1 MRGVDEEDP
10 ILGAAG
16 LVFRTPVRAKK
27 HPRGNPSG
35 SAGLKLAK
43 AMGTIGR
50 VVRRRPEVMVK
61 VTGSARGFRGL
72 KEHLAYITRNG
83 KIAGEREGGELIEG
97 SREVSRLAEEWW
109 VDCGNDRPTRA
120 RDTIN
125 LILSMPPG
133 TDPEAVAEAARA
145 FAQKTFG
152 GEYDYLIAHH
162 NHDSDP
168 KRPEN
173 PHAHLTVKTRGRD
186 GQRLNPHKED
196 LQAWRE
202 EFAQQLRLRNVKAEA
217 TPRRAR
223 GVVRKGQRQ
232 AIRHMNDRRA
242 SRVSRWKIEQALK
255 TVTRGQ
261 SPEATPWTN
270 ATRERQRKVRRAWG
284 QLAIAL
290 EDAGKTALAMEVKQ
304 FVANLPTVATER
316 EALVAVAQKAL
327 AKALAKEPQRHR

>member
-1 MRGVDEEDP
+1 M
-10 ILGAAG
+10 
-16 LVFRTPVRAKK
+16 VFRTPVRAKK

-83 KIAGEREGGELIEG
+83 RIAGEREGGELIEG

-145 FAQKTFG
+145 VAQKTFG
-152 GEYDYLIAHH
+152 G
-162 NHDSDP
+162 
-168 KRPEN
+168 
-173 PHAHLTVKTRGRD
+173 
-186 GQRLNPHKED
+186 
-196 LQAWRE
+196 
-202 EFAQQLRLRNVKAEA
+202 A
-217 TPRRAR
+217 T
-223 GVVRKGQRQ
+223 
-232 AIRHMNDRRA
+232 I
-242 SRVSRWKIEQALK
+242 
-255 TVTRGQ
+255 
-261 SPEATPWTN
+261 
-270 ATRERQRKVRRAWG
+270 
-284 QLAIAL
+284 
-290 EDAGKTALAMEVKQ
+290 
-304 FVANLPTVATER
+304 
-316 EALVAVAQKAL
+316 
-327 AKALAKEPQRHR
+327 